1 MDVLALP
8 KKLGALQYRALVLP
22 YRLVRPTYLAD
33 ESALRLRYERV
44 LGALDVA
51 VGGFLDDES
60 LTRRGEALRKRAD
73 LVEQAEALDNK
84 AAQHAT
90 DAARTREEGLNEVER
105 QRRAAAAEAENAVRQ
120 AREDEQAD
128 KARIARETDERE
140 RAEKA
145 RIEAEAQARVQAA
158 EAAAQAA
165 KDRIAEAEAAVTA
178 APKAQVQ
185 EAVAQKRTAAQDK
198 RKADVL
204 GDLAAEKR
212 AERKQS

>member
-22 YRLVRPTYLAD
+22 YRLARPTFLAD
-33 ESALRLRYERV
+33 ESAVRLGYDRA
-44 LGALDVA
+44 LGALDVT
-51 VGGFLDDES
+51 VGGLLGDDA
-60 LTRRGEALRKRAD
+60 LTQRGEALRKRAD
-73 LVEQAEALDNK
+73 LLEQAEALEGE
-84 AAQHAT
+84 AAQHAA
-90 DAARTREEGLNEVER
+90 DAARTREQGLSDVER
-105 QRRAAAAEAENAVRQ
+105 QRRSAAAESDAAVRQ

-128 KARIARETDERE
+128 KARVARETDQRE

-145 RIEAEAQARVQAA
+145 RIEAEAQRRVRDA

-185 EAVAQKRTAAQDK
+185 DAVAQKRTAAEEQ
-198 RKADVL
+198 RNAAVL
-204 GDLAAEKR
+204 ADLAAEKR
-212 AERKQS
+212 AERTRD